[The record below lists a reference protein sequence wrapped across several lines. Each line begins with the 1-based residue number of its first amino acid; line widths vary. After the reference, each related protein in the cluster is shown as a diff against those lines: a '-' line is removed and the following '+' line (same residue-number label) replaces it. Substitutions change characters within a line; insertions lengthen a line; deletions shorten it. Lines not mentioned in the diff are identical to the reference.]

1 MVQYRSVFVCS
12 SHSLAR
18 ADIIAALKH
27 RLDAKWRYFGT
38 FLGVEY
44 QVMECIHR
52 DRLSISEDCML
63 ELVSK
68 WTSEQEGT
76 GTLPR
81 TWQTVVEA
89 VQLSVDKA
97 LAQDLAG
104 RRKGRSSPNPSPS
117 V

>member
-1 MVQYRSVFVCS
+1 MWLCVAIV
-12 SHSLAR
+12 
-18 ADIIAALKH
+18 ALKH

-38 FLGVEY
+38 FLGVECH
-44 QVMECIHR
+44 VMDCIHR
-52 DRLSISEDCML
+52 DRLGISEDCML

-68 WTSEQEGT
+68 WTSEQAGT

-89 VQLSVDKA
+89 VQLLVGTA

-104 RRKGRSSPNPSPS
+104 RRKGYSTPKPSPS